1 MSEILMQSIGILGAA
16 CSIVSYQFKDNRK
29 YFVLQALCGLCFG
42 VHYWLL
48 GAYTGSILDFIC
60 LIRGFGYAV
69 ERNRKP
75 YFTLILS
82 CSLILA
88 ATALTYGGYL
98 SLLPCAALLTSSVG
112 MFTGRPTGMRILQ
125 FTVVSPSWLIYNIC
139 TFSIGGILCEAF
151 NMLSILVY
159 FIRTKL
165 LKKDISA

>member
-1 MSEILMQSIGILGAA
+1 MLPAALFRISSRTIGNTLFYRHCAVF
-16 CSIVSYQFKDNRK
+16 VSVFTIGCWGHTPAR
-29 YFVLQALCGLCFG
+29 F
-42 VHYWLL
+42 
-48 GAYTGSILDFIC
+48 LDFIC

-88 ATALTYGGYL
+88 ATALTYDGYL
-98 SLLPCAALLTSSVG
+98 SLLTCAALLTSSVG

-125 FTVVSPSWLIYNIC
+125 FTVVSPGWLIYNIC

-165 LKKDISA
+165 LKKEISA